1 LRLTEPEIKK
11 EVIRMG
17 GETMTLGANKVTAKG
32 LSIEEVR
39 KQAGITAKDIIRQLQ
54 EAIDHEEISY
64 PRLIEILRYYLRKSM
79 NELII
84 FRPDNLP
91 FSLKAL
97 GLQKLYKVLEE
108 LDKKEEKEYRK
119 KKSNRN
125 KN

>member
-1 LRLTEPEIKK
+1 MELEEI
-11 EVIRMG
+11 
-17 GETMTLGANKVTAKG
+17 
-32 LSIEEVR
+32 R

-54 EAIDHEEISY
+54 EAIDHEDISY

-108 LDKKEEKEYRK
+108 LDKKEGKENKKEK
-119 KKSNRN
+119 NGRN
-125 KN
+125 KK

>member
-1 LRLTEPEIKK
+1 
-11 EVIRMG
+11 
-17 GETMTLGANKVTAKG
+17 MTLGANKVTAKG

>member
-1 LRLTEPEIKK
+1 
-11 EVIRMG
+11 
-17 GETMTLGANKVTAKG
+17 
-32 LSIEEVR
+32 
-39 KQAGITAKDIIRQLQ
+39 
-54 EAIDHEEISY
+54 
-64 PRLIEILRYYLRKSM
+64 M